1 MKLKT
6 VIENVGSVIENKTKL
21 LEMLKKEH
29 EDYHTIS
36 QMLMVS
42 INDLTNIRADLL
54 DVDEL

>member
-6 VIENVGSVIENKTKL
+6 VIDNISGAIENKNRL

-29 EDYHTIS
+29 EDYNLIS

-42 INDLTNIRADLL
+42 INDLTDIRNDLL